1 MRRLVLTVLTFFL
14 GFSLGSQVLYAQE
27 ADQKE
32 KGAEFELE
40 EVVVTATK
48 TPTTVREAPASVTVV
63 TSEDLEKKNVKN
75 LDSALRNEVGL
86 FDRRGKGM
94 TETVTNVQM
103 RGFAGPERTLILFD
117 GQPLNTGYTAS
128 VNWNVLPVEDVER
141 VEIVRGPFSSLY
153 GRYAMGGVINVI
165 PKVPEKLEI
174 KGKVGYGTD
183 DTTRYFLSVGDR
195 FLDRISLYLSYDQNS
210 TNGYAP
216 EMVTKTATA
225 NTGTIEVDDP
235 REIRNKYGDDN
246 VYLIGDKGDNWYD
259 QQTYSLRG
267 RWDITQA
274 TKLSLGY
281 THGWYRYGYDEY
293 HVRLKTKDGTKI
305 DDSAGKYVYF
315 PDDEGYWRFRV
326 SPYDFLNG
334 SGARTTEICN
344 ASLEQKFWDRGRV
357 KLSLGLTDEPD
368 NWYTLPK
375 AGATFEGGPGTVS
388 ESPNRMVQL
397 ELQSDIPIG
406 EQNLLTAGI
415 SYNYDQ
421 TRNRE
426 WLLEDW
432 NHKTSKTELQSKAEG
447 KNRIWGFYL
456 QDKIEYPPHFTLY
469 LGGRFDRWRAYD
481 GRSETVSST
490 EDYSPAKAD
499 SFCPKLAIVYHPF
512 FEPVDTVFRFAAGKA
527 FRYPTVY
534 ELYRTW
540 RSTSG
545 STYEGNPDL
554 NPEKTKSW
562 EVGADLMVWKRLNLK
577 ATYFENYIDDLI
589 YNATISDS
597 PLVVRKMNAARG
609 LTRGVEAEVRIQ
621 ATSFLDLFAN
631 GTYLNAKIIDNPDN
645 PKSENQQVPYVP
657 RHMATLGA
665 DFHYWTLKASF
676 AGHYASKVFTID
688 DNSDRATGVPGSWDP
703 YWVWDTKIGWDFCKW
718 GNISFAVNNV
728 FDREYYQ
735 SYLAPG
741 RKVFTELTLRY

>member
-103 RGFAGPERTLILFD
+103 RGFTGPERTLILFD

-195 FLDRISLYLSYDQNS
+195 FLDRISLYFSYDQNS

-246 VYLIGDKGDNWYD
+246 VYLIGDKGDNWYG

-274 TKLSLGY
+274 TQLSLGY

-315 PDDEGYWRFRV
+315 PDDEGYWRFKV

-334 SGARTTEICN
+334 SGARTTEIYN

-368 NWYTLPK
+368 NWYTLPTT
-375 AGATFEGGPGTVS
+375 GATFEGGPGTVS

-406 EQNLLTAGI
+406 KQNLLTAGI
-415 SYNYDQ
+415 CYNYDR

-469 LGGRFDRWRAYD
+469 VGGRVDRWKAYD
-481 GRSETVSST
+481 GRSETVSSS
-490 EDYSPAKAD
+490 EDYSPAKVD
-499 SFCPKLAIVYHPF
+499 SFSPKLAIVYHPF
-512 FEPVDTVFRFAAGKA
+512 FDPVDTVFRFAAGKA

-577 ATYFENYIDDLI
+577 LTYFENYIDNLI

-609 LTRGVEAEVRIQ
+609 LTRGAEAEVRIQ

-657 RHMATLGA
+657 RRMATLGA

-688 DNSDRATGVPGSWDP
+688 DNSDRATGVPGSWDS
-703 YWVWDTKIGWDFCKW
+703 YWVWDAKIGWDFCKW